1 MPSLHHNNKQQ
12 NIHFQL
18 TVLKNEAKKYLEYL
32 SKTLCYI
39 QYDVTYLLV
48 QQRYESL
55 KFYFLCVF
63 KLLRN
68 LFFLQQELSIR
79 NGILDASL
87 IEKCLYIYTGV
98 SIQRPERGAQLLG
111 GDVAV
116 TVLEQRVIVII
127 VINMQDCRLDN
138 TVSNKLNTSF
148 ALAS

>member
-68 LFFLQQELSIR
+68 LFFLQQELS
-79 NGILDASL
+79 
-87 IEKCLYIYTGV
+87 T
-98 SIQRPERGAQLLG
+98 
-111 GDVAV
+111 
-116 TVLEQRVIVII
+116 
-127 VINMQDCRLDN
+127 
-138 TVSNKLNTSF
+138 
-148 ALAS
+148 